1 MTVHLDYQ
9 RMKKLACFVASQHV
23 AEYDRETV
31 HSLVEEVGWE
41 VADEFYET
49 YCNTFDV
56 YVGHIRKWIDEIA
69 AEEGV

>member
-9 RMKKLACFVASQHV
+9 RMKRLACFVASQHV

-49 YCNTFDV
+49 YGNTFDV
-56 YVGHIRKWIDEIA
+56 YVGKIRGWIDEMA
-69 AEEGV
+69 AEEGE